1 MRKQQ
6 EAQLSREM
14 MARQVED
21 ANRLR
26 DEIADLLKL
35 PDTSI
40 TGTPQTLT
48 REQRQIVSELEEIE
62 KSLRRSE
69 LASQDKLALL
79 QKSDELTLKFRRL
92 TRDETERLQQLAAEE
107 REQADKL
114 RAKKEEAMRAEQLAA
129 ANQALATAAAE
140 AARIREEGRLAQAK
154 ILADFNAREAE
165 RIRKQQQSEQDRER
179 LTYLAQV
186 NTLRVKQNLPPLSD
200 IRVPISAALTDKKLA
215 PGLEVAD
222 LSQVKPKDAVFVH
235 SGGKWHQ
242 ANVQTK
248 RGIYVQVVLKA
259 LEQPEVVTIE
269 RLRLDRDLPPAANSG
284 EPAVAAA
291 LPPRPAEPAS
301 PAPAAAEP
309 ALRTWT
315 SRGGDFKLE
324 ATLLGIDKGTA
335 RLRRA
340 DGKVLNVPL
349 EKLSAT
355 DEEFARQQFP

>member
-26 DEIADLLKL
+26 DEIVDLMKL
-35 PDTSI
+35 PDPSI

-114 RAKKEEAMRAEQLAA
+114 RAKKEEAMRAEQLAT
-129 ANQALATAAAE
+129 ANQAFATAAAE

-186 NTLRVKQNLPPLSD
+186 NALRVKQNLPPLSD
-200 IRVPISAALTDKKLA
+200 IRLPISAALTDKKLA
-215 PGLEVAD
+215 PGLEAAD

-242 ANVQTK
+242 ASVQTK
-248 RGIYVQVVLKA
+248 RGIYVQVLLKA

-269 RLRLDRDLPPAANSG
+269 RLRLDREPSPVANAG
-284 EPAVAAA
+284 EPVAAA
-291 LPPRPAEPAS
+291 LPPRPVETAS
-301 PAPAAAEP
+301 PAPAEAEP

-349 EKLSAT
+349 EKLSAS